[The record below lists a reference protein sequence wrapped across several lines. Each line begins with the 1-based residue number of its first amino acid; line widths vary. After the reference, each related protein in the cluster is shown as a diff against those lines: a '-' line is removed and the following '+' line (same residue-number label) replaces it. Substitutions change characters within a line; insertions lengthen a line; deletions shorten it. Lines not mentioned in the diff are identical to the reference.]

1 MSGPTNA
8 DAWGLPGVLKYFETE
23 RTTTDHVYP
32 SEWFFLKDKLR
43 EGLSV
48 LDIGCAQGG
57 FASVLGEHLNDFS
70 YTGLDINS
78 EMIEN
83 ARGKHPDATF
93 HIMNEGDFSVLGD
106 RRFDLVLVLGIL
118 HLHETWRQTIEAAW
132 RHTGGG
138 LIFDLREISGP
149 SIEDKQRSFFRMN
162 FGGGGDD
169 HNEATL
175 PYNLINSAEALE
187 TVERIG
193 AEAEVIKNYG
203 YIHGVSGSAQCPV
216 DSAMFNTWC
225 LDRTC

>member
-1 MSGPTNA
+1 MSGPSNA

-23 RTTTDHVYP
+23 RTTTDHVYA

-57 FASVLGEHLNDFS
+57 FASVLSEHLSDFS

-78 EMIEN
+78 DMIKS
-83 ARGKHPDATF
+83 ARSKHPAATF
-93 HIMNEGDFSVLGD
+93 HVMNEGDFSVLGEQH
-106 RRFDLVLVLGIL
+106 FDLVLVLGIL
-118 HLHETWRQTIEAAW
+118 HLHESWRQTVEAAW
-132 RHTGGG
+132 RNTGGA
-138 LIFDLREISGP
+138 LIFDLREVSGP
-149 SIEDKQRSFFRMN
+149 SIEDKEQSFFRMN
-162 FGGGGDD
+162 FGGGD
-169 HNEATL
+169 HDAATL

-193 AEAEVIKNYG
+193 EEAEKIKHYG

-216 DSAMFNTWC
+216 DSVLFNTWC
-225 LDRTC
+225 LERTC